1 MIDPN
6 TTDNGIIIEFWSF
19 FFFFFFVREKR
30 FLKNSKK
37 PKIGFNQTVRNHN
50 K

>member
-19 FFFFFFVREKR
+19 FFFFFVRAKR

-37 PKIGFNQTVRNHN
+37 PKIGVQPNR
-50 K
+50 